1 MAKKRFQLNIPSS
14 IWTSKMT
21 LRLAQDVLAS
31 IKLRTSQGLDANGK
45 KFKPYSTNPLYVS
58 FRGARLKPKGGRVS
72 KTGNSVY
79 YEDGYRQYKYES
91 RRRGSSSDSAEVDLV
106 LSGNMMNNLVVKE
119 ATETGFTIG
128 LTENATYGY
137 QVNFTREF
145 LGLSPQDVD
154 ILVKAAENELRKQLE
169 KGRGRR

>member
-1 MAKKRFQLNIPSS
+1 MARRFELNIPSS
-14 IWTSKMT
+14 IWTAKMT

-45 KFKPYSTNPLYVS
+45 KFKPYSTTPLYVS
-58 FRGARLKPKGGRVS
+58 KRGARLKPKGGRPS
-72 KTGNSVY
+72 RTGDSIF
-79 YEDGYRQYKYES
+79 YEGGYSQYKEES
-91 RRRGSSSDSAEVDLV
+91 RRRGSSSDSAAVDLV
-106 LSGNMMNNLVVKE
+106 LSGNMMNNLVVKS
-119 ATETGFTIG
+119 ATEKGFTIG
-128 LTENATYGY
+128 LTEQATYGY

-169 KGRGRR
+169 KKRGRR